1 MKHRPSFKKWASW
14 ALFCAL
20 VFGLAQGLAAGA
32 AAGAQI
38 ETVTVSSG
46 ESRLAY
52 SKLSGLANGF
62 IQDKV
67 NAAIMETA
75 EIPAYTRL
83 MQAPGGTGV
92 TLSHE
97 SWLLTAGGEP
107 AVLSTVVLVEGK
119 MLNARIG
126 HRAIPMMFDLKTGE
140 KLTADAL
147 FASTEQAQAFF
158 DEWVQHQSDMSDYT
172 YIDLSQAVPAPVDRA
187 VLTDSGLRLYY
198 PQDGLVMLSGR
209 SGAFDFH
216 FDEIADVLRFT
227 EGSLI
232 ASLDVWDEYT
242 LGDKTARRLEDAAQ
256 KGVLP
261 GVPDVM
267 GQEIDSLVE
276 ACREMTDPEAFPGG
290 EQYFL
295 EAPAFRGVSLVVKD
309 GEQAVGGILAKRAN
323 LYGMAAGKAL
333 KEECVKLLGEGYTE
347 LPMDESAAQHY
358 GMPEGTALTKKMGAY
373 QLMLGFDG
381 AGILRA
387 AYLGKIN

>member
-1 MKHRPSFKKWASW
+1 MKHRPSLKKWVPW
-14 ALFCAL
+14 ALLCAL
-20 VFGLAQGLAAGA
+20 VLVLAQGT
-32 AAGAQI
+32 AAGAQV
-38 ETVTVSSG
+38 ETATVSSG
-46 ESRLAY
+46 DSRLAY
-52 SKLSGLANGF
+52 PKLTGLANGF
-62 IQDKV
+62 IQDKI

-75 EIPAYTRL
+75 EIAAYTHL

-107 AVLSTVVLVEGK
+107 AVLSTVVLAEGK

-140 KLTADAL
+140 RLGADAL
-147 FASTEQAQAFF
+147 FASVEQAQPFF
-158 DEWVQHQSDMSDYT
+158 DEWVQRQSDMSDYT

-198 PQDGLVMLSGR
+198 PQDGFVMLSGR
-209 SGAFDFH
+209 TGAFDFH
-216 FDEIADVLRFT
+216 FDEIAAVLRFA

-232 ASLDVWDEYT
+232 ASLDVWGEYT
-242 LGDKTARRLEDAAQ
+242 LGDKTARRLEDAAR
-256 KGVLP
+256 KGILP

-267 GQEIDSLVE
+267 GREMEGLVE
-276 ACREMTDPEAFPGG
+276 HYKEMTDPEAFLGG

-309 GEQAVGGILAKRAN
+309 GEQTVGGILAKRAN
-323 LYGMAAGKAL
+323 LYGMATGKAS

-347 LPMDESAAQHY
+347 LPMDESAAEHY
-358 GMPEGTALTKKMGAY
+358 GMPEGTALTRQMGEY
-373 QLMLGFDG
+373 RLMLGFDD

-387 AYLGKIN
+387 IYLGSID